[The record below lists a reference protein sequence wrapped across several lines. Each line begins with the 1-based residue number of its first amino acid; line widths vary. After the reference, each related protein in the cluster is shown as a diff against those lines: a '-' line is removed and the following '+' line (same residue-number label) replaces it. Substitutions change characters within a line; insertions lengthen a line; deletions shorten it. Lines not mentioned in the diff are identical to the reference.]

1 MISPFGP
8 RRSPR
13 MVRATRTGGGA
24 TDISS
29 MERRAVGEQ
38 GRTFQSFGD
47 RPSPVVQADTDFA
60 PNSDEVDAILLV
72 SRNATRAAMRT
83 ATTIQKAKAPYPIF
97 PAPVVAASAANW
109 DPCAFFLSGSR
120 RSAIPCC
127 CSRCGTAKEGAG
139 SASPSN
145 TVGPIGLLMDMFA
158 SKSGCL

>member
-1 MISPFGP
+1 MRPTYPQWNGEPSA
-8 RRSPR
+8 RRG
-13 MVRATRTGGGA
+13 RA
-24 TDISS
+24 S
-29 MERRAVGEQ
+29 Q
-38 GRTFQSFGD
+38 FFGD
-47 RPSPVVQADTDFA
+47 RPSPVVQADADFA
-60 PNSDEVDAILLV
+60 NSDEVDAILLV

-109 DPCAFFLSGSR
+109 DPCAFFLSDSG

-139 SASPSN
+139 SASPLN